1 MNELQI
7 FNDKQFG
14 QIRTAMIND
23 EPYFMLADVC
33 RVLEIANP
41 RNTLQRLNKNGVH
54 NIDTIDSMGR
64 TQQANFIN
72 ESNLYKLAFTSRKK
86 EAEKF
91 TDWVTGEILPT
102 LRKTGT
108 YSMQKANPLE
118 ALQQIGQSINKTI
131 EALVEQDK
139 RIKNIEM
146 VTRVQNDRIGDMEK
160 TLRSFKELQELNA
173 DNWRTHCIPVL
184 NRIAEAKDFPLL
196 GGFNKY
202 QLARKELYKRVDIA
216 GRCNLEKRLK
226 NRRERAE
233 KRGAS
238 KTEIK
243 KIGKLDVINSDK
255 VLINIAIAE
264 LNKMAVQY
272 GAVN

>member
-131 EALVEQDK
+131 EALIEQD
-139 RIKNIEM
+139 RRMKNIET

-160 TLRSFKELQELNA
+160 KVQLVYDCGTINH
-173 DNWRTHCIPVL
+173 DNWRTHVRPLINQIAKYILVL
-184 NRIAEAKDFPLL
+184 DSTDRFSAAWQES
-196 GGFNKY
+196 
-202 QLARKELYKRVDIA
+202 YKRLEQEFN
-216 GRCNLEKRLK
+216 CNLTLRVNNKKERLRLAGATKKVIDKVNNLDIIGEDKRLIECYISILK
-226 NRRERAE
+226 RMVLEYKRA
-233 KRGAS
+233 A
-238 KTEIK
+238 
-243 KIGKLDVINSDK
+243 
-255 VLINIAIAE
+255 
-264 LNKMAVQY
+264 
-272 GAVN
+272 

>member
-1 MNELQI
+1 MNELQLI
-7 FNDKQFG
+7 
-14 QIRTAMIND
+14 
-23 EPYFMLADVC
+23 
-33 RVLEIANP
+33 
-41 RNTLQRLNKNGVH
+41 NKNGVFYA
-54 NIDTIDSMGR
+54 DSRQVAEMIGKR
-64 TQQANFIN
+64 HTDLLRDIN
-72 ESNLYKLAFTSRKK
+72 KYVNVLTNAKLRSLDFFVKTTY
-86 EAEKF
+86 
-91 TDWVTGEILPT
+91 TDGKGEIRPCFLITRKGCDMVANKMTGDKGILFTAEYVSKFEEMEKQLKQQEELSPMKQLDIMARQIKLMQQQQKELIE
-102 LRKTGT
+102 LRAKTET
-108 YSMQKANPLE
+108 NTSDIA
-118 ALQQIGQSINKTI
+118 
-131 EALVEQDK
+131 
-139 RIKNIEM
+139 
-146 VTRVQNDRIGDMEK
+146 DMKK

-233 KRGAS
+233 KCGAS

-243 KIGKLDVINSDK
+243 KIGKLDVIDSDK

>member
-7 FNDKQFG
+7 FNNEHFG

-33 RVLEIANP
+33 RVLDIKD
-41 RNTLQRLNKNGVH
+41 NTTARRRLSEKGVH
-54 NIDTIDSMGR
+54 SMR
-64 TQQANFIN
+64 TLTNGGEQQATFIN
-72 ESNLYKLAFTSRKK
+72 ESNMYKLAFTSRKK
-86 EAEKF
+86 EAENF

-108 YSMQKANPLE
+108 YSMQKTNPLE

-139 RIKNIEM
+139 RMKNIEM

-264 LNKMAVQY
+264 LNKMAMQY

>member
-7 FNDKQFG
+7 FNNKHFG
-14 QIRTAMIND
+14 QVRTALIND

-33 RVLEIANP
+33 RVLEIKNSRDVLNRLSQKGVAITD
-41 RNTLQRLNKNGVH
+41 TLTNG
-54 NIDTIDSMGR
+54 GK
-64 TQQANFIN
+64 QQATFIN
-72 ESNLYKLAFTSRKK
+72 ESNMYKLAFTSRKK
-86 EAEKF
+86 EAENF

-108 YSMQKANPLE
+108 YSMQKTNPLE

-139 RIKNIEM
+139 RMKNIEM

-160 TLRSFKELQELNA
+160 TLRSFKELQKLNA

-264 LNKMAVQY
+264 LNKMAMQY